1 MQKQSKYKILKSIK
15 NNVIS
20 KECMFALGAGYVWGL
35 AYSID
40 YSKMSFPLSYNVDIT
55 PSMVAFAL
63 GCTAFGAGM
72 GYCCSVY
79 QKYKETKRN
88 EQIVKE

>member
-1 MQKQSKYKILKSIK
+1 MQKQKKYNTLKNIK
-15 NNVIS
+15 ENVIS
-20 KECMFALGAGYVWGL
+20 KECMLGLGAGYVWGL
-35 AYSID
+35 ALSID
-40 YSKMSFPLSYNVDIT
+40 FSKMSFPLSYNVAIT
-55 PSMVAFAL
+55 PSMIAFAL

-79 QKYKETKRN
+79 QKHKETKRN